1 MNSFVIGLHSVLDLF
16 ADNYDDLFIFYLSI
30 NYLFIYL
37 FFNRIIQEAIKW
49 FTRGCGQMSCS
60 SLLTTEE
67 PMVNSRFRIFFFFRI
82 SKLNFE
88 FENCVEVFLRGFL
101 TIAQKKGEKI
111 DSSVDAH

>member
-1 MNSFVIGLHSVLDLF
+1 
-16 ADNYDDLFIFYLSI
+16 
-30 NYLFIYL
+30 
-37 FFNRIIQEAIKW
+37 
-49 FTRGCGQMSCS
+49 
-60 SLLTTEE
+60 
-67 PMVNSRFRIFFFFRI
+67 MVNSRFRIFLFFRI

>member
-1 MNSFVIGLHSVLDLF
+1 MMTCLF
-16 ADNYDDLFIFYLSI
+16 FIYLLI
-30 NYLFIYL
+30 IYLFI
-37 FFNRIIQEAIKW
+37 FNRIIQEAIKW

-67 PMVNSRFRIFFFFRI
+67 PMVNSRFRIFLFFRI

>member
-1 MNSFVIGLHSVLDLF
+1 MNSFVIGLHSALDLF

-30 NYLFIYL
+30 NFFFIYL
-37 FFNRIIQEAIKW
+37 FFNRITQEATKW

-67 PMVNSRFRIFFFFRI
+67 PMENSRFRIFFFRI

-101 TIAQKKGEKI
+101 TITQKKGEKI

>member
-1 MNSFVIGLHSVLDLF
+1 MNSFVIGLHSALDLF

-30 NYLFIYL
+30 NYLFIF

-67 PMVNSRFRIFFFFRI
+67 PMVNSRFRIFFFSRI
-82 SKLNFE
+82 SKFFE

-101 TIAQKKGEKI
+101 TITQKKGEKI